1 MPRRRP
7 RQELSKPFTLTGFR
21 SGCPDIPLPFSHV
34 AVRHIVGRS
43 KSLHVRKC
51 YARQVDLRGLLHASL
66 PARAGLNLFGFHTA
80 PHHRRIAIVGSKGK
94 SGEKFPGSPEKSAAG
109 RVTQGLGRRQYSAP
123 PGATEACAMTCQGC
137 CTREQIRLLPRGRC
151 AILLVWTTTTP
162 LPFPVPAGWLE
173 ALDESDAQLA
183 AGQTVP
189 LELLLDGLRQA
200 AAQLEAKL
208 AALPERT
215 AARHRC

>member
-1 MPRRRP
+1 
-7 RQELSKPFTLTGFR
+7 
-21 SGCPDIPLPFSHV
+21 
-34 AVRHIVGRS
+34 
-43 KSLHVRKC
+43 
-51 YARQVDLRGLLHASL
+51 
-66 PARAGLNLFGFHTA
+66 
-80 PHHRRIAIVGSKGK
+80 
-94 SGEKFPGSPEKSAAG
+94 
-109 RVTQGLGRRQYSAP
+109 
-123 PGATEACAMTCQGC
+123 MTCQGC